1 MAQIRLLNH
10 RIRKRLPNI
19 KIIFATWGNLS
30 DELRDEIQNRF
41 QPDAVVSTVNEL
53 MLGIDAL
60 MLQQGKNPARGLL
73 AENEPERLAAL
84 HELQLLQPETL
95 MIYQQYIE
103 EACQAF
109 NVKYAQISLVDET
122 WVNTPA
128 SPLADENQNPIE
140 AGIPRE
146 ESICTHLVHQNEA
159 LIIEDIDRDPRFKH
173 NPELNRN
180 KIKSYAGV
188 PLRTKQGLVL
198 GSLCILDKQVR
209 QMSEEDLVLLNQLAD
224 DLIQTLT
231 SDKAQTQKLEEIA
244 KLQQAQGESLQ
255 DVLS

>member
-1 MAQIRLLNH
+1 QIRLLNH

-19 KIIFATWGNLS
+19 KIIFATWGNVS

-53 MLGIDAL
+53 MLSIDAL
-60 MLQQGKNPARGLL
+60 MLQQGKNPARELL

-95 MIYQQYIE
+95 LIYQQYIE

-109 NVKYAQISLVDET
+109 NVKYAQISLVDEK

-140 AGIPRE
+140 ARIPRE

-159 LIIEDIDRDPRFKH
+159 LIIEDIDRDPRFTH

-180 KIKSYAGV
+180 KIKFYAGV
-188 PLRTKQGLVL
+188 PLRTKQGVVL
-198 GSLCILDKQVR
+198 GSFCVLDKQVR
-209 QMSEEDLVLLNQLAD
+209 QMSEDDLLLLNQLAD

-244 KLQQAQGESLQ
+244 KLQQAKGDSLQ